1 MIQPARRL
9 EAVQEY
15 YFAAKLRE
23 IAQMRSEGRPVL
35 NLGIG
40 SPDLPPHL
48 SVAEALQKGVGD
60 PAAHGYQSYTGIPAL
75 RSAWS
80 AWYSRYYGVT
90 LNPDNEILPLIGS
103 KEGIVHVAMAFLEA
117 GDVALVPN
125 PGYPAYS
132 AATRLAGAE
141 VQFYDLTEKNDWLPD
156 FDALEKTDLSR
167 VKILWAN
174 YPQMPTGV
182 PGSAAIFQQLV
193 DFGKRHNILVIN
205 DNPYSFILND
215 TPRSILA
222 AEGASGVALELNSLS
237 KSHNMAGWR
246 VGMVAGHPEYLRSV
260 LRFKSNMDS
269 GQFLPVQQAAVAALH
284 LSDDWHHDLN
294 ATYRERQQVA
304 FQILEKLDC
313 QFDTTQQGMF
323 VWAKIPDRYADGYA
337 LSDELLYEKNVFL
350 TPGGIFGSNGERYVR
365 VSLCSAVEVLE
376 EAAARVNPTPGPSS
390 AKGGRGDTAN
400 TATNSIAHASA
411 YVSTPLP
418 PLAEE
423 ESGAGSP
430 HQITTSTNPQKP

>member
-1 MIQPARRL
+1 MIHPARRL
-9 EAVQEY
+9 ESVQEY

-23 IAQMRSEGRPVL
+23 IAQMRNEGCPVL

-40 SPDLPPHL
+40 SPDLPPHP
-48 SVAEALQKGVGD
+48 SVIAALQSSAD
-60 PAAHGYQSYTGIPAL
+60 STAAHGYQSYTGILAL
-75 RSAWS
+75 RSAWA
-80 AWYSRYYGVT
+80 AWYNRYYDVT

-117 GDVALVPN
+117 GDVALVPD

-141 VQFYDLTEKNDWLPD
+141 VQFYDLTEENGWLPD
-156 FDALEKTDLSR
+156 FEALEKTDLSR

-174 YPQMPTGV
+174 YPQMPTGAPASV
-182 PGSAAIFQQLV
+182 AVFQRLV
-193 DFGKRHNILVIN
+193 DFGKRHNILIVN

-269 GQFLPVQQAAVAALH
+269 GQFLPVQQAAVAALQ
-284 LSDDWHHDLN
+284 LGPDWHRDLN
-294 ATYRERQQVA
+294 VTYRERQQVA
-304 FQILEKLDC
+304 FQILETIGC
-313 QFDTTQQGMF
+313 QFDTAQQGMF

-337 LSDELLYEKNVFL
+337 MSDELLYRKNVFL
-350 TPGGIFGSNGERYVR
+350 TPGGIFGSNGEQYVR
-365 VSLCSAVEVLE
+365 VSLCSAVEVLR
-376 EAAARVNPTPGPSS
+376 EAAAR
-390 AKGGRGDTAN
+390 AA
-400 TATNSIAHASA
+400 
-411 YVSTPLP
+411 
-418 PLAEE
+418 
-423 ESGAGSP
+423 
-430 HQITTSTNPQKP
+430 

>member
-1 MIQPARRL
+1 MIHPARRL

-23 IAQMRSEGRPVL
+23 IAQLRSEGRPVL

-40 SPDLPPHL
+40 SPDLPPHT
-48 SVAEALQKGVGD
+48 SVIAALQTSPGH
-60 PAAHGYQSYTGIPAL
+60 PAAHGYQSYTGILAL
-75 RSAWS
+75 RSAW
-80 AWYSRYYGVT
+80 ATWYSRYYGVT

-141 VQFYDLTEKNDWLPD
+141 VQFYDLTEKNGWLPD
-156 FDALEKTDLSR
+156 FDALEKIDLSR

-174 YPQMPTGV
+174 YPQMPTGA
-182 PGSAAIFQQLV
+182 PGSVAVFQQLV
-193 DFGKRHNILVIN
+193 DFGKRNNILVVN

-222 AEGASGVALELNSLS
+222 AEGASEVALELNSLS

-246 VGMVAGHPEYLRSV
+246 VGMVAGHPDYLRSV

-269 GQFLPVQQAAVAALH
+269 GQFLPVQQAAVAALQ
-284 LSDDWHHDLN
+284 LGDDWHRDLN

-304 FQILEKLDC
+304 FQILQTIGC
-313 QFDTTQQGMF
+313 QFDTAQQGMF
-323 VWAKIPDRYADGYA
+323 VWAKIPDRYADGYV

-365 VSLCSAVEVLE
+365 VSLCSAVGGLN
-376 EAAARVNPTPGPSS
+376 EAAMRIGQRTDADSLRQ
-390 AKGGRGDTAN
+390 
-400 TATNSIAHASA
+400 ATGQ
-411 YVSTPLP
+411 
-418 PLAEE
+418 LATE
-423 ESGAGSP
+423 
-430 HQITTSTNPQKP
+430 N

>member
-9 EAVQEY
+9 QSVQEY

-23 IAQMRSEGRPVL
+23 IAQMRSEGRPIL

-40 SPDLPPHL
+40 SPDLPPHP
-48 SVAEALQKGVGD
+48 SVIAALQSGGEH
-60 PAAHGYQSYTGIPAL
+60 PQAHGYQSYTGIPAL
-75 RSAWS
+75 RTAW
-80 AWYSRYYGVT
+80 AEWYSRYYGVT

-117 GDVALVPN
+117 GDVALVPD

-141 VQFYDLTEKNDWLPD
+141 VQFYDLTEQTGWLPD
-156 FDALEKTDLSR
+156 LDALEKTDLSR

-174 YPQMPTGV
+174 YPQMPTGAS
-182 PGSAAIFQQLV
+182 GSAAVFQQLV
-193 DFGKRHNILVIN
+193 DFGKRHNILIVN

-246 VGMVAGHPEYLRSV
+246 VGMVAGHPDYLRSV

-269 GQFLPVQQAAVAALH
+269 GQFLPVQQAAVVALQ
-284 LSDDWHHDLN
+284 LGDDWHRNLN
-294 ATYRERQQVA
+294 ETYRERQQAA
-304 FQILEKLDC
+304 FHLLEKIDC
-313 QFDTTQQGMF
+313 QFDTAQQGLF
-323 VWAKIPDRYADGYA
+323 VWGKIPGRYADGYT
-337 LSDELLYEKNVFL
+337 LSDELLYQKNVFL

-365 VSLCSAVEVLE
+365 VSLCSTVGVLE
-376 EAAARVNPTPGPSS
+376 EAAAR
-390 AKGGRGDTAN
+390 AA
-400 TATNSIAHASA
+400 
-411 YVSTPLP
+411 
-418 PLAEE
+418 
-423 ESGAGSP
+423 
-430 HQITTSTNPQKP
+430 

>member
-1 MIQPARRL
+1 MIHPARRL

-23 IAQMRSEGRPVL
+23 IAQLRSEGRPVL

-40 SPDLPPHL
+40 SPDLPPHT
-48 SVAEALQKGVGD
+48 SVIAALQTSAEH
-60 PAAHGYQSYTGIPAL
+60 PAAHGYQSYTGILAL
-75 RSAWS
+75 RSAW
-80 AWYSRYYGVT
+80 ATWYSRYYGVT

-141 VQFYDLTEKNDWLPD
+141 VQFYDLTEKNGWLPD
-156 FDALEKTDLSR
+156 FDALEKIDLSR

-174 YPQMPTGV
+174 YPQMPTGA
-182 PGSAAIFQQLV
+182 PGSVAVFQQLV
-193 DFGKRHNILVIN
+193 DFGKRNNILVVN

-222 AEGASGVALELNSLS
+222 AGGASGVALELNSLS

-246 VGMVAGHPEYLRSV
+246 VGMVAGHPDYLRSV

-269 GQFLPVQQAAVAALH
+269 GQFLPVQQAAVAALQ
-284 LSDDWHHDLN
+284 LGPDWHYDLN

-304 FQILEKLDC
+304 FQILQIIGC
-313 QFDTTQQGMF
+313 QFDTAQQGMF
-323 VWAKIPDRYADGYA
+323 VWAKIPDRYADGYV

-365 VSLCSAVEVLE
+365 VSLCSTVEVLN
-376 EAAARVNPTPGPSS
+376 EAAMRIGQRTDADSLRQ
-390 AKGGRGDTAN
+390 
-400 TATNSIAHASA
+400 ATGQ
-411 YVSTPLP
+411 
-418 PLAEE
+418 LATE
-423 ESGAGSP
+423 
-430 HQITTSTNPQKP
+430 N